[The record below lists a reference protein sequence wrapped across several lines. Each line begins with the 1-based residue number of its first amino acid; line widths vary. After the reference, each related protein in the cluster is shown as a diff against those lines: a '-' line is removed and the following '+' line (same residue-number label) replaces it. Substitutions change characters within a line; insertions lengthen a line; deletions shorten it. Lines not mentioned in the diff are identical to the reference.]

1 MSLFFSKKVSKKSYD
16 VLPEFTSTND
26 IINIS
31 KYSHKVIRDIMATL
45 TTMLGK
51 TLYRPDYGTSVLSAI
66 WDLNNDL
73 TMDTLK
79 TSLKST
85 FDRSLEFTTK
95 DIVIVPSKQDA
106 TITIVLKLTKDTDFT
121 VIINMTKNGYITLE
135 DASELTTKYIM
146 NEID

>member
-1 MSLFFSKKVSKKSYD
+1 MSLFFSKKIAKNSYD
-16 VLPEFTSTND
+16 VLPEFNSTND
-26 IINIS
+26 IVNIS
-31 KYSHKVIRDIMATL
+31 KYSHKVIRDIMAIL

-66 WDLNNDL
+66 WDLNNEL
-73 TMDTLK
+73 TMDTLR
-79 TSLKST
+79 TSLKSA

-95 DIVIVPSKQDA
+95 DIIIIPSKQDA
-106 TITIVLKLTKDTDFT
+106 VITIVLKLTEDTDFT
-121 VIINMTKNGYITLE
+121 VIINMTKNGYITLN